1 MTHLQTRLGPVN
13 VYYKPSQVRLVTR
26 LIFPVRGREGGR
38 EGGGLGELSGTTEA
52 YLHWTINT
60 QINDREPRVSPV
72 STVSTMSHQVKERL
86 RNSQLIVK
94 RL

>member
-38 EGGGLGELSGTTEA
+38 EGGGLGNSVGLQRHIYTGQLT
-52 YLHWTINT
+52 
-60 QINDREPRVSPV
+60 PRSM
-72 STVSTMSHQVKERL
+72 TGSHVCPPYPLCPLCPTR
-86 RNSQLIVK
+86 
-94 RL
+94 